1 MKAQIAVE
9 VENAVQAE
17 QIAQALQRPD
27 VLSFV
32 VAMGALNTISHD
44 RARARILTFLTDYA
58 ADPGNTRVDRFAPI
72 GKRE

>member
-1 MKAQIAVE
+1 MKAQIAVD
-9 VENAVQAE
+9 VETPAQANL
-17 QIAQALQRPD
+17 IGLALQRPD
-27 VLSFV
+27 VRSFLV
-32 VAMGALNTISHD
+32 GLGAMHGLSHD